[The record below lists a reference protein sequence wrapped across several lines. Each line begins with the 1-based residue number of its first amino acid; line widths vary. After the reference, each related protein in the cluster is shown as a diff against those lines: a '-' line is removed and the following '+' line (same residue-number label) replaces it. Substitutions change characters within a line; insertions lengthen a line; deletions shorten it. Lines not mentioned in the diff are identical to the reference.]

1 MEVLVGRVY
10 RHFKGD
16 LYLIEGIAVDSE
28 TKVKMVVYRALYG
41 DFTLYVRPYD
51 MFIEK
56 TDKNKYPLATQ
67 EYRFQL
73 VEIESKANKF
83 LGK

>member
-41 DFTLYVRPYD
+41 DFNLYVRPYD